1 MPRKTESCGFV
12 TNQMIGRIGQTPP
25 TQAETRKMML
35 NGCGHTNPILPKQ
48 DNADEHRPVWA
59 SRLNRSIIIAV
70 CLFGI
75 LIADLL
81 PYPAVYRIYQPEAA
95 ASDESE
101 RWIAFVI
108 EYTSSDYNQRLIKGI
123 REEARALGLRL
134 EVLDANNNKQAM
146 TGMIDDVTLRNVDGI
161 MISHGSPVLLAPTV
175 QRSLKR
181 GIPVVA
187 IHCDLNLPGVVLL
200 GQDDRLIADMLLK
213 KMIADTGG
221 QADFVLI
228 WIGGYEP
235 MDQRMEVYEQV
246 LTDQPGLREVSRFGI
261 AGEGTALHTE
271 ITMKKVLESH
281 PPHSIDTVLATWD
294 EYAKGAARAI
304 MGAGRKEIRLYGI
317 DISESVLQMLQD
329 PDNPWVATVG
339 VDSKTLGQTQVRM
352 LYHAMKGDKL
362 PRRHDLRPV
371 LITKSMLPADKPV
384 SMADLHRY
392 VPGWGEATQYPFR
405 QAGTKGIIP

>member
-1 MPRKTESCGFV
+1 MRK
-12 TNQMIGRIGQTPP
+12 
-25 TQAETRKMML
+25 L
-35 NGCGHTNPILPKQ
+35 NTTIK
-48 DNADEHRPVWA
+48 
-59 SRLNRSIIIAV
+59 IIA

-75 LIADLL
+75 IFAGLP
-81 PYPAVYRIYQPEAA
+81 PYPAIHRGCHAEEAT
-95 ASDESE
+95 SDTGE
-101 RWIAFVI
+101 RWIALVI
-108 EYTSSDYNQRLIKGI
+108 EYTSSDYNQRLVQGIK
-123 REEARALGLRL
+123 EEARALGLRV

-161 MISHGSPVLLAPTV
+161 MISHGSPDLLAPSV
-175 QRSLKR
+175 KRSLRR

-187 IHCDLNLPGVVLL
+187 IHCDLVLPGVTLL

-213 KMIADTGG
+213 EMIVDTGG
-221 QADFVLI
+221 KADFVLI

-235 MDQRMEVYEQV
+235 MDQRMEVYDRVMAEH
-246 LTDQPGLREVSRFGI
+246 PGLREITRFGI

-281 PPHSIDTVLATWD
+281 PANTIDAVIATWD

-304 MGAGRKEIRLYGI
+304 MSAGRKEIRLYGI

-352 LYHAMKGDKL
+352 LYHAMRGDRL
-362 PRRHDLRPV
+362 PQRHDLRPV
-371 LITKSMLPADKPV
+371 LITKSMLPADTSV
-384 SMADLHRY
+384 SMVDLHRY
-392 VPGWGEATQYPFR
+392 VPGWGEAAKYPFR
-405 QAGTKGIIP
+405 QSGTDGTIPDGPTHPKK